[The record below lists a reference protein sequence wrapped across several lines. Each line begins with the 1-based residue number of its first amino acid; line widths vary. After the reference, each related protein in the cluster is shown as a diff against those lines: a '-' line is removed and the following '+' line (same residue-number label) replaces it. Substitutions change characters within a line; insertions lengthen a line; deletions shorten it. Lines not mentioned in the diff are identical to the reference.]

1 MKWTFVIA
9 VLMISISCK
18 NNQKT
23 IETKPIAE
31 VPAPPEPPQVIDIEE
46 VEEEEI
52 EIDIMPE
59 TPDEAWKNGEVKTI
73 MGFDMQNTGTPY
85 DVLNISARGSKV
97 NVTVQYGGGCEEHT
111 FSLIHNGIMLESE
124 PPQLH
129 TVLVHDS
136 PDDYC
141 RAMPVENWSFD
152 VSELGKYTQGKII
165 LFVFDGSESHRFEL
179 DLKEGQPQIKTD

>member
-1 MKWTFVIA
+1 MKWTIPIA
-9 VLMISISCK
+9 ILLLATACK
-18 NNQKT
+18 NKEK
-23 IETKPIAE
+23 IVEAKPIVSPVVE
-31 VPAPPEPPQVIDIEE
+31 APQIVDIDEEE
-46 VEEEEI
+46 VEEVEEMMDSL
-52 EIDIMPE
+52 EE
-59 TPDEAWKNGEVKTI
+59 QLQFGEVETV
-73 MGFDMQNTGTPY
+73 MGFNMDSTGVPY

-179 DLKEGQPQIKTD
+179 DLKEGQPQIKAD